1 MHGWSGKEELDE
13 VEKDVQAKGQQKPKC
28 KGARRGDACA
38 VNDKPLAVAG
48 AGSGGR
54 GGEAAQLASHRAGG
68 RDRESLERRAE
79 GPGLL
84 LKTAGAA
91 QVL

>member
-1 MHGWSGKEELDE
+1 MKWRRTCRP
-13 VEKDVQAKGQQKPKC
+13 KGSKSQNAN
-28 KGARRGDACA
+28 GARKGDVCA

-54 GGEAAQLASHRAGG
+54 GGEAAQLASHTAGG

-79 GPGLL
+79 EPGLL
-84 LKTAGAA
+84 LETAGAA
-91 QVL
+91 QGL